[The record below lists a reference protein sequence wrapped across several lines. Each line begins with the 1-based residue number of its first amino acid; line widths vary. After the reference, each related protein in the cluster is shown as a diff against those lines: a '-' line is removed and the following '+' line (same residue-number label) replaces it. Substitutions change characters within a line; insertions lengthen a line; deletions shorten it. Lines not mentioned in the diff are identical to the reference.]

1 MKLLTFRKGDVRK
14 VGLFLDGEI
23 LDLPKAY
30 LAVYDAYE
38 APEFLYDMR
47 KLIAVGRPALDVVD
61 YLARRAPAEARLGA
75 KEITWDPPV
84 PNPEKIFAVAV
95 NYKAHGA
102 ETGMEPPERPY
113 FFPKFPNALVGHE
126 QPIVKHRVVQ
136 KMDWEVE
143 LVVVMGKAGKYIPPE
158 KALDYVFGYA
168 VGVDVSMRD
177 WQNPDEKTARQY
189 GKNWIWG
196 KSMDTA
202 APVGPYIVTKD
213 EVTDPNRLGL
223 RLWVNGN
230 LEQVGNTSELIFN
243 VQQLIHWASQG
254 ITLKPGDMIFTG
266 TPPGV
271 GWAKGKFLKGG
282 DVVEAEVEKIGV
294 LRNYVVEEQ

>member
-1 MKLLTFRKGDVRK
+1 
-14 VGLFLDGEI
+14 
-23 LDLPKAY
+23 
-30 LAVYDAYE
+30 
-38 APEFLYDMR
+38 
-47 KLIAVGRPALDVVD
+47 
-61 YLARRAPAEARLGA
+61 
-75 KEITWDPPV
+75 
-84 PNPEKIFAVAV
+84 
-95 NYKAHGA
+95 
-102 ETGMEPPERPY
+102 
-113 FFPKFPNALVGHE
+113 VGHE

-143 LVVVMGKAGKYIPPE
+143 LVVVMGRAGKYIPPE

-202 APVGPYIVTKD
+202 APVGPYIVTRD
-213 EVTDPNRLGL
+213 EVTEPNRLGL

-243 VQQLIHWASQG
+243 VQQLIYWASQG